1 MIEIFKTDIQDKDAP
16 LLLEVL
22 SSSFPVFKFNF
33 DLNDTDKIL
42 RVDTVEGTLEPDVI
56 VKILKTYQY
65 RCQVLED
72 EY

>member
-1 MIEIFKTDIQDKDAP
+1 MIEIFKTDIKEKDAA

-22 SSSFPVFKFNF
+22 SSSFPAFKFNF
-33 DLNDTDKIL
+33 DLDDRDKIL
-42 RVDTVEGTLEPDVI
+42 RVDTVEDILETEVI

-65 RCQVLED
+65 TCQVLED